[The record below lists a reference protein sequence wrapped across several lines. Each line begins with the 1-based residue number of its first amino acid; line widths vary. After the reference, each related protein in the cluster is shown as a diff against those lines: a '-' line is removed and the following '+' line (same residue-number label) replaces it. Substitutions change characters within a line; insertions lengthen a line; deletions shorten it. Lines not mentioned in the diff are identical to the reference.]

1 MRFILTSAGKDLK
14 RWARDPGAIALW
26 LLVPLMVGALVTAL
40 IGGDSGPRPSGLLL
54 IADEDQS
61 AISQILTGAYGQDG
75 IGELIVTEQVTR
87 DDGRARIDAGDGSA
101 LLIIPAGFGD
111 AFLEDRPVTLS
122 LITNP
127 SQTILPAIIEET
139 TQALLDAGFYIQRI
153 FGDELATIDALAEGA
168 FDSAG
173 GVDPAVIGALSGD
186 ITERINDLAPYL
198 FPLALDVDFVA
209 PEPED
214 AGAPAKHVPLALLF
228 LPGFVM
234 MSAFFAAQGLSS
246 DIWQERE
253 QGALRRL
260 AVSPRPPILAF
271 AGKTAAA
278 AALLLALVSAA
289 LAIGLVYHGLPA
301 AKIVPSALW
310 LALSG
315 AALFL
320 GFAAIQLAL
329 PSRRAGTIVTNIIMF
344 PLLMAGGSFF
354 PLATMPDWLAAIGRL
369 SPNGFM
375 VAQLTEELL
384 RDGLFVIP
392 AASWLGLA
400 AAAGGLFLLAGW
412 HLHRVARR

>member
-1 MRFILTSAGKDLK
+1 MRFVLTSAKKDLK

-26 LLVPLMVGALVTAL
+26 LLIPLMIGALVTAL
-40 IGGDSGPRPSGLLL
+40 MGGDSGPRPSGLLL

-61 AISQILTGAYGQDG
+61 TVSQILTGAYGQDE
-75 IGELIVTEQVTR
+75 IGELIVTEQITR
-87 DDGRARIDAGDGSA
+87 DEGRARIDAGEGSA

-111 AFLEDRPVTLS
+111 AFLEDRPVTLT

-127 SQTILPAIIEET
+127 AQTILPAIIEET
-139 TQALLDAGFYIQRI
+139 TRAMLNAGFYIQRI
-153 FGDELATIDALAEGA
+153 FGEELATINALAAGE
-168 FDSAG
+168 FDIEG
-173 GVDPAVIGALSGD
+173 GVDPAATGALAGG

-198 FPLALDVDFVA
+198 FPFALDVEIVK
-209 PEPED
+209 PEPEE
-214 AGAPAKHVPLALLF
+214 GEAPAKQVPLALLF
-228 LPGFVM
+228 LPGILM
-234 MSAFFAAQGLSS
+234 MSAFFAAQSLSG
-246 DIWQERE
+246 DIWQEQE

-260 AVSPRPPILAF
+260 AVSPRPAILAF

-278 AALLLALVSAA
+278 AVLLLALVSVA

-315 AALFL
+315 SALFL

-354 PLATMPDWLAAIGRL
+354 PLATMPDWLAAVGRL

-375 VAQLTEELL
+375 VAQLTEELV

-392 AASWLGLA
+392 AASWFGLT

-412 HLHRVARR
+412 RLQRVARR